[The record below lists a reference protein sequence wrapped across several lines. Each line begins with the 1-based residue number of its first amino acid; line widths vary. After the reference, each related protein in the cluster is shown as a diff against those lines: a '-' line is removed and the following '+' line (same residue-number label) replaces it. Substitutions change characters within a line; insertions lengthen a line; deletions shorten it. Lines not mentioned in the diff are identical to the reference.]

1 MKKSPLEQV
10 KAKLNKYYLAAL
22 TAEELQLYF
31 DSRLEKVL
39 RDKKIVTMRELEYLL
54 CETGPGDRRFDPRHI
69 PLLIQDD
76 DLLSTSPYEN
86 ISEIIELGEKKKK
99 IDEYLRD
106 NQDTEATRKL
116 ILKVLSTYV
125 SDLKVTSQDPF
136 VVDGTFDKIP
146 ISFLIKNGQWVLPN
160 EELFAFLQE
169 TQRRKRLP
177 VVVARKISGILFPMF
192 KGTSVLGLNLY
203 KTYVPKSAKKLVD
216 AAVIPAEGFMRELRY
231 SGQFEYLT
239 KDYIEGIEDEYWTG
253 DPLKNFFEVIM
264 PKHAEDYYQ
273 RFVDQ
278 KITIADNFVD
288 TVLQFRK
295 NKATKGLLNTYETQE
310 NLIQELSKITKKKES

>member
-39 RDKKIVTMRELEYLL
+39 RDKKIVTLRELGYLL

-69 PLLIQDD
+69 PLLIQDG
-76 DLLSTSPYEN
+76 LLSTSPYGS
-86 ISEIIELGEKKKK
+86 IPEIIELGEKKKK

-106 NQDTEATRKL
+106 NQDTEAARKL
-116 ILKVLSTYV
+116 ILKVLATYA
-125 SDLKVTSQDPF
+125 SDLTVVSKDLF
-136 VVDGTFDKIP
+136 VVDGMFGKIP
-146 ISFLIKNGQWVLPN
+146 VSFLVKNGQWILPD
-160 EELFAFLQE
+160 EELFSFLQE
-169 TQRRKRLP
+169 AQRKKRLP

-192 KGTSVLGLNLY
+192 KGISVLGLNLY
-203 KTYVPKSAKKLVD
+203 KTYLPKNAKGLVD
-216 AAVIPAEGFMRELRY
+216 AAVIPAQGFMRKLRY

-253 DPLKNFFEVIM
+253 DPLKNFLEVIM
-264 PKHAEDYYQ
+264 PRHAEDYYQ

-278 KITIADNFVD
+278 KITTADNFAD
-288 TVLQFRK
+288 TVSQFRK
-295 NKATKGLLNTYETQE
+295 NKATKGLLNTYEAQE
-310 NLIQELSKITKKKES
+310 NLIQELSKTTKKGS